1 MPPGRATQAYQLRQ
15 PNFLQGSWLMQSTA
29 QGDIRS
35 SLKELDVGGLA
46 QTAVQK
52 VNGSHSVKAKAIP

>member
-1 MPPGRATQAYQLRQ
+1 MVDA
-15 PNFLQGSWLMQSTA
+15 A